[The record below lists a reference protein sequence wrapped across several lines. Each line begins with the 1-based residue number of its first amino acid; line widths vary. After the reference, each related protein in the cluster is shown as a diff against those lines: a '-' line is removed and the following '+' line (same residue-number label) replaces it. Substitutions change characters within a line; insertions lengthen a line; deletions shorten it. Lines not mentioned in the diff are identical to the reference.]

1 MKLNVGF
8 SFSSTGIIII
18 IVNNT
23 VRSEMLG
30 TINGLAMTAASTSR
44 YNEIVTCNNNY
55 RTIAFR

>member
-8 SFSSTGIIII
+8 SFSSTGIIA
-18 IVNNT
+18 NNT

-44 YNEIVTCNNNY
+44 YNEIITCNNNC
-55 RTIAFR
+55 

>member
-8 SFSSTGIIII
+8 SFSSTGII
-18 IVNNT
+18 VNNT
-23 VRSEMLG
+23 VRSEMLGTG

-55 RTIAFR
+55 